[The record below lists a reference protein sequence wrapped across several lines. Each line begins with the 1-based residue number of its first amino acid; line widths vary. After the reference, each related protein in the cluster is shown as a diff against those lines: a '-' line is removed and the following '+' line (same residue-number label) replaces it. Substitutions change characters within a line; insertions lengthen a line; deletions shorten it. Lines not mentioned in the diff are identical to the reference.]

1 MTLDQKLSFESI
13 SIEDIINILPLDE
26 WSDLKSISKKRA
38 VIEAQSNNHTI
49 RLLGLDSK
57 KFVTE
62 PELFIKSQLAAS
74 AYYGFDRPFLDYDFY
89 NIESESLGQKMIYRV
104 GFLPE
109 IDFSDPLITEKRDLY
124 GLKPSVLRNK
134 ARFGFVLG
142 INRLFK
148 SIFKIAPKIRF
159 CGPYS
164 IAVNLRGYNN
174 LMLDMVDDKGFVKDL
189 FDFITYE
196 LIIPWVKL
204 QRDDMEEPHTLAGGI
219 EATAT
224 FPNISTK
231 TMDEWVIPYYEA
243 TNQILGN
250 TTFTTCCGGI
260 SNFKDPEDFFFYQ
273 LSTCPGIIKGYEW
286 DIKNSGFKVF
296 NDYAKK
302 NRLNLRL
309 AISAQTILSLKPAEV
324 PVLIKRYLE
333 KGGAGLS
340 NYSIYLSDIDPNTDP
355 KIITNMVSAVKQM
368 GGFPIKEKTDHSY
381 SSPEYRNFHD
391 WLLLKM

>member
-204 QRDDMEEPHTLAGGI
+204 QRDDMEEPSYI
-219 EATAT
+219 SWRNRSYS
-224 FPNISTK
+224 NISQHI
-231 TMDEWVIPYYEA
+231 D
-243 TNQILGN
+243 
-250 TTFTTCCGGI
+250 
-260 SNFKDPEDFFFYQ
+260 KDH
-273 LSTCPGIIKGYEW
+273 G
-286 DIKNSGFKVF
+286 
-296 NDYAKK
+296 
-302 NRLNLRL
+302 
-309 AISAQTILSLKPAEV
+309 
-324 PVLIKRYLE
+324 
-333 KGGAGLS
+333 
-340 NYSIYLSDIDPNTDP
+340 
-355 KIITNMVSAVKQM
+355 
-368 GGFPIKEKTDHSY
+368 
-381 SSPEYRNFHD
+381 
-391 WLLLKM
+391 

>member
-1 MTLDQKLSFESI
+1 
-13 SIEDIINILPLDE
+13 
-26 WSDLKSISKKRA
+26 
-38 VIEAQSNNHTI
+38 
-49 RLLGLDSK
+49 
-57 KFVTE
+57 
-62 PELFIKSQLAAS
+62 
-74 AYYGFDRPFLDYDFY
+74 
-89 NIESESLGQKMIYRV
+89 
-104 GFLPE
+104 
-109 IDFSDPLITEKRDLY
+109 
-124 GLKPSVLRNK
+124 
-134 ARFGFVLG
+134 
-142 INRLFK
+142 
-148 SIFKIAPKIRF
+148 
-159 CGPYS
+159 
-164 IAVNLRGYNN
+164 
-174 LMLDMVDDKGFVKDL
+174 
-189 FDFITYE
+189 
-196 LIIPWVKL
+196 
-204 QRDDMEEPHTLAGGI
+204 
-219 EATAT
+219 
-224 FPNISTK
+224 
-231 TMDEWVIPYYEA
+231 MDEWIIPYYEA

-355 KIITNMVSAVKQM
+355 KIITNLVSAVKQM

>member
-1 MTLDQKLSFESI
+1 MTLDQKLSFDSVP
-13 SIEDIINILPLDE
+13 IEDIINILPLDE
-26 WSDLKSISKKRA
+26 WSDLQTISKKRA
-38 VIEAQSNNHTI
+38 IIEAQSNNHTI

-57 KFVTE
+57 RFVTE

-89 NIESESLGQKMIYRV
+89 NIESESLGQKMLYRD
-104 GFLPE
+104 GLLPE
-109 IDFSDPLITEKRDLY
+109 IDFSDPLIAEKRDLY
-124 GLKPSVLRNK
+124 GLKPSVSKNK

-142 INRLFK
+142 MNRIFK
-148 SIFKIAPKIRF
+148 SIFKTAPKIRF

-174 LMLDMVDDKGFVKDL
+174 LMLDIEDDKSFVKDL

-204 QRDDMEEPHTLAGGI
+204 QRDDMGEPKALAGGI

-231 TMDEWVIPYYEA
+231 TMEEWIIPYYEA

-286 DIKNSGFKVF
+286 DIKSSGFKVF
-296 NDYAKK
+296 NEYARK

-309 AISAQTILSLKPAEV
+309 AISAQTLLSLKLNEV
-324 PVLIKRYLE
+324 PALVKRYLE

-340 NYSIYLSDIDPNTDP
+340 NYSIYLSDIDPDTDP
-355 KIITNMVSAVKQM
+355 RIITNLVSAVKQM
-368 GGFPIKEKTDHSY
+368 GTFPISGNIEYFYSAPGYTD
-381 SSPEYRNFHD
+381 FQD
-391 WLLLKM
+391 WLLSKL